1 MLSKPLYHSF
11 DENIMNGINETQM
24 KYDFTFLSSSRALE
38 SRYYA
43 LRQLLEQTDL
53 KTWINEQ
60 ETVKSNNSTKQNV
73 RNLLKGAL
81 KTFNNK
87 QVNKLTISKY
97 LPRKIKN
104 IFYEIAKAGQARTLK
119 DHTIMNR
126 SKQMDDVIQKIL

>member
-1 MLSKPLYHSF
+1 MLSKLLYHSF
-11 DENIMNGINETQM
+11 DEYIMNGINETQM

-73 RNLLKGAL
+73 QNLLKGAL

-104 IFYEIAKAGQARTLK
+104 IFYEIAKTG
-119 DHTIMNR
+119 
-126 SKQMDDVIQKIL
+126 